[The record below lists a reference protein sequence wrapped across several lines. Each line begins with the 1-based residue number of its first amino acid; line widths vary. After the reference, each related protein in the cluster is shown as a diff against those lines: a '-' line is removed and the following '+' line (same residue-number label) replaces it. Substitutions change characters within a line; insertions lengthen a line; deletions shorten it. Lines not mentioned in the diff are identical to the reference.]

1 MWQRDLARD
10 FAIAKKLGLDLRT
23 PFLDKDVIKTAMSI
37 HPMYKLDKSN
47 KKIILREAA
56 ELIGLKKGFAC
67 RKKQAAQYGSNFVNG
82 IEKLAKRNGFKF
94 KKDYL
99 TSLLK

>member
-1 MWQRDLARD
+1 M
-10 FAIAKKLGLDLRT
+10 F
-23 PFLDKDVIKTAMSI
+23 
-37 HPMYKLDKSN
+37 KLDNNN

-56 ELIGLKKGFAC
+56 EFLGLNKEFAW

-82 IEKLAKRNGFKF
+82 IDKLARKNGFKL

-99 TSLLK
+99 QSLLK

>member
-1 MWQRDLARD
+1 MWKRDLIRD
-10 FAIAKKLGLDLRT
+10 FTIAKKLGLDLRT
-23 PFLDKDVIKTAMSI
+23 PFLDKDLVKASMNV
-37 HPMYKLDKSN
+37 HPMLKLDKDN

-56 ELIGLKKGFAC
+56 EFIGLKKEFAW

-82 IEKLAKRNGFKF
+82 IEKLAKKNGFKL

-99 TSLLK
+99 QSLLK